1 MLTSSSP
8 SPCQSDTN
16 IPRTRPEGRDTK
28 PGKCIWLFSR
38 IHKTVISLFK
48 IKFLTPTFYFGLNF
62 ATVVHIYSM
71 GFPGSPGVRNPSWPL
86 PILLPMQEMWVW
98 SLGWEDPLEKE
109 KATPSSILAWEIH
122 RQRSLVGYTPWGRK
136 ESDRHNRA
144 TKQTIL

>member
-1 MLTSSSP
+1 MMLTSSSP

-71 GFPGSPGVRNPSWPL
+71 GFPGSPGVRNPS
-86 PILLPMQEMWVW
+86 
-98 SLGWEDPLEKE
+98 
-109 KATPSSILAWEIH
+109 
-122 RQRSLVGYTPWGRK
+122 
-136 ESDRHNRA
+136 
-144 TKQTIL
+144 